1 MDRRKFLAAGAVGTA
16 ASALAAPAIAQD
28 KRQWKMVTAW
38 PKNLPGPGVAAQ
50 NLADRITTLKSVD
63 AHFARMVE
71 RYHELNRAIHRAET
85 NVEPTDDLHMVEM
98 RKERMHLKDQVA
110 AALNQ
115 PA

>member
-1 MDRRKFLAAGAVGTA
+1 MSQNTPHELAEEFPGREAEI
-16 ASALAAPAIAQD
+16 SALKQ
-28 KRQWKMVTAW
+28 K
-38 PKNLPGPGVAAQ
+38 
-50 NLADRITTLKSVD
+50 D